1 MTLHAALRQ
10 IVEPYVPDDRLY
22 RELVVQQSVTKLAQA
37 VARALD
43 LIDTESPP
51 PSTSTLWKSA
61 LGQPPQVRPG
71 VNCADHLYQGTS
83 ILLTRLPKQL
93 TRAFLVA
100 KCPER
105 SVRLDGQTLDA
116 ILVDRSRSQT
126 ENVDAADQLARIAGA
141 GRAQQALWPWPS
153 RS

>member
-71 VNCADHLYQGTS
+71 VNGADHLYQ
-83 ILLTRLPKQL
+83 
-93 TRAFLVA
+93 
-100 KCPER
+100 
-105 SVRLDGQTLDA
+105 
-116 ILVDRSRSQT
+116 
-126 ENVDAADQLARIAGA
+126 AR
-141 GRAQQALWPWPS
+141 RFF
-153 RS
+153 